1 VGRLVATEL
10 IAAKISSIFD
20 ALRGGRHNELV
31 PRQRD
36 ERRVGSGGRNGLDL
50 LVNGSSYICPAR
62 GRAAARH
69 SLLRRLIVNN
79 NLSALSVLPRKN
91 SQMRY
96 HHRQFNTHE
105 CSMNK
110 NKTHTQ

>member
-1 VGRLVATEL
+1 VGRLVAPEL

-62 GRAAARH
+62 GPRYGTR
-69 SLLRRLIVNN
+69 LLRRL
-79 NLSALSVLPRKN
+79 
-91 SQMRY
+91 SQ
-96 HHRQFNTHE
+96 QQPLGVVSFAAQKFTDAI
-105 CSMNK
+105 SSSPV
-110 NKTHTQ
+110 

>member
-1 VGRLVATEL
+1 VGRLVAPEL

-36 ERRVGSGGRNGLDL
+36 ERGVGSGGRNGLDL

-62 GRAAARH
+62 GRAAVRH
-69 SLLRRLIVNN
+69 SLLRRL
-79 NLSALSVLPRKN
+79 
-91 SQMRY
+91 SQ
-96 HHRQFNTHE
+96 QQPLGVVSFAAQKFTDAI
-105 CSMNK
+105 SSSPV
-110 NKTHTQ
+110 